1 MKTSFKKL
9 AVGSLLSFA
18 VLAGGVVTP
27 AQAAPT
33 TVTQNVSAETVQ
45 SGIDIFQTKKRVTRY
60 AKQSTIIRTSTSR
73 KAKRV
78 ATMRKGMK
86 ATVLRT
92 KGSWSQ
98 VKAGKS
104 TGWVASRDLVTKKPS
119 TSTSKKT
126 TKTASSKKTITRYA
140 TTGVN
145 IRSNA
150 GTKYKRI
157 GSLKKGAKVTV
168 TRSKSGWSQIKSGKT
183 TGWVSSKYLSSKK
196 PSTSSSSKKTTTA
209 SSKKKALTRY
219 ATTNVNIRSNA
230 GTKYK
235 KIGTLKKGAKV
246 SVTRSKSGWSQIKS
260 GKTTGWVSSK
270 YLSSKKPAAPKKA
283 AAKKSSAKK
292 ITLRQVNTYAK
303 AQQYLKQTCPTVK
316 LTKITGTYSYYNPNT
331 QTIMLSTSHI
341 NDPKRLGFVFTHEL
355 MHHYQW
361 HGKYKN
367 NVKAWNNGIKGKKPI
382 EIQAD
387 KMTYHM
393 YGNTRQGVYS
403 KTPATGKQLTEI
415 KNLINKGKRAGC

>member
-1 MKTSFKKL
+1 MKKSLYKMT
-9 AVGSLLSFA
+9 VGAALTFA
-18 VLAGGVVTP
+18 VLAGGAIP
-27 AQAAPT
+27 AQASSIHTPSQVST
-33 TVTQNVSAETVQ
+33 QQNIKQVQNVSQLLSKA
-45 SGIDIFQTKKRVTRY
+45 SSKTRY
-60 AKQSTIIRTSTSR
+60 AKKATIIRTSSSR

-86 ATVLRT
+86 ATVLQT
-92 KGSWSQ
+92 KGSWTR

-104 TGWVASRDLVTKKPS
+104 TGWVASRDLSTKKT
-119 TSTSKKT
+119 TSSSSKKT
-126 TKTASSKKTITRYA
+126 STASAKKTITRYA

-196 PSTSSSSKKTTTA
+196 PSTAKKTTTA
-209 SSKKKALTRY
+209 SKKTTLTRY

-246 SVTRSKSGWSQIKS
+246 TVTRSKSGWSQIKS

-270 YLSSKKPAAPKKA
+270 YLNSKKPAAPKKA
-283 AAKKSSAKK
+283 AKKKAAKK
-292 ITLRQVNTYAK
+292 ITLSQIKTYSQ
-303 AQQYLKQTCPTVK
+303 AQQYLKQTCPKVK
-316 LTKITGTYSYYNPNT
+316 ITKIKGTHSMYNPNT
-331 QTIMLSTSHI
+331 QTIMIASAHQNSS
-341 NDPKRLGFVFTHEL
+341 RLGWVFAHEL

-367 NVKAWNNGIKGKKPI
+367 NVSAWNKGIKGKKPVEI
-382 EIQAD
+382 EAD

-393 YGNTRQGVYS
+393 YGSKNKLGHYS
-403 KTPATGKQLTEI
+403 KTPATGKQLANL
-415 KNLINKGKRAGC
+415 KSLINKGKKAGC